1 MPPII
6 KNIKPFLVLA
16 LAAFLIWYFSDLV
29 IYISISVVL
38 SIIGR
43 PLKNFYLRVKIKK
56 FKIGNVLAALMSLLT
71 MLMVVAG
78 FFIFLVPLIIS
89 QASLVSSIDMNLI
102 SAYFQEPILDLYE
115 FLNRYNLIDNNQ
127 DIATLI
133 DGQIRELMDFASF
146 TNIFGQLL
154 STTGSVFMA
163 LFIILFLTF
172 FFLKDPEILKN
183 FILEISPESY
193 SNKMKKI
200 LTDSRYLLSRY
211 FIGVLIEVA
220 SMMVIIST
228 VLSILGIHNA
238 ILIGFIGGL
247 FNIIPYL
254 GPIIGASIGLILGII
269 YVLAFGLFDQIGF
282 TAVAILSTFAAA
294 NLVDNFLLQ
303 PIIYS
308 KSVKAHPIEIFLV
321 IIMAGKLAGI
331 VGMIAAIPVYTVAKV
346 IYRQFSSEKIINKL
360 EKNVLEKEMNG
371 FPWKEE

>member
-1 MPPII
+1 MPTIL
-6 KNIKPFLVLA
+6 KNIKPFLVVA
-16 LAAFLIWYFSDLV
+16 LVAFLIWFFSDLF

-56 FKIGNVLAALMSLLT
+56 FQAGNVLAAIMSLLT
-71 MLMVVAG
+71 ILMVVAG

-89 QASLVSSIDMNLI
+89 QASLISSIDLNLI

-115 FLNRYNLIDNNQ
+115 FLNRYNLIDSNQ
-127 DIATLI
+127 DVATII
-133 DGQIRELMDFASF
+133 DVQIRKLMDFTSF
-146 TNIFGQLL
+146 TNVFGQLI
-154 STTGSVFMA
+154 SATGSVFMA
-163 LFIILFLTF
+163 LFIVIFLTF

-183 FILEISPESY
+183 FILQISPDSY
-193 SNKMKKI
+193 SGVMKMI
-200 LTDSRYLLSRY
+200 LSDSRYLLSRY
-211 FIGVLIEVA
+211 FIGVLIEVT
-220 SMMVIIST
+220 SMMIIIST

-269 YVLAFGLFDQIGF
+269 YVLAFGLFDQIVF
-282 TAVAILSTFAAA
+282 TAVAILGTFAAA

-346 IYRQFSSEKIINKL
+346 IYRQFSTEKIVNKL
-360 EKNVLEKEMNG
+360 ERNVLDKEMNE
-371 FPWKEE
+371 FP